1 MAFGTERHF
10 LVAQPDAVFYLPS
23 LLRTERSHHLSR
35 SLARLLVKMCDLV
48 SAGRSLR
55 IQLIFRYNIQ
65 QLIGKIDSN
74 PEKPDLGLRDFQ
86 SGGLRRFSH
95 GGHIR
100 PKASPRG
107 FRIAI
112 DKGGPFG

>member
-35 SLARLLVKMCDLV
+35 SLARLLVGCAIW
-48 SAGRSLR
+48 SRQAGLR
-55 IQLIFRYNIQ
+55 GYNGYSDTIYTK
-65 QLIGKIDSN
+65 LIGKIDSN